1 MGDNELVYW
10 NPELRLKPLKENQSL
25 KGIGVIQRITPE
37 SYSSMNTPQ
46 DLIKLKGNNMN
57 DNFEELDQRF
67 LEITRDLTN
76 SLGHELLTDELI
88 VVKEHFF
95 NLIHQYYRISD
106 FLIEKTRRELEEV
119 IESNPKL
126 KKMIE
131 DSLQGT
137 KWID

>member
-1 MGDNELVYW
+1 M
-10 NPELRLKPLKENQSL
+10 
-25 KGIGVIQRITPE
+25 IQRITPE

-46 DLIKLKGNNMN
+46 DLIKLKGMNMK

-106 FLIEKTRRELEEV
+106 FVIEKTRRELE
-119 IESNPKL
+119 PFH
-126 KKMIE
+126 
-131 DSLQGT
+131 
-137 KWID
+137 

>member
-1 MGDNELVYW
+1 M
-10 NPELRLKPLKENQSL
+10 
-25 KGIGVIQRITPE
+25 IQRITPE

-46 DLIKLKGNNMN
+46 DLIKLKGMNMKN
-57 DNFEELDQRF
+57 NFEELDQRF

-88 VVKEHFF
+88 VVKEHLF
-95 NLIHQYYRISD
+95 NLIHQYYRISNFVID
-106 FLIEKTRRELEEV
+106 KGRREMEEV
-119 IESNPKL
+119 LESNPKL

>member
-1 MGDNELVYW
+1 MLNY
-10 NPELRLKPLKENQSL
+10 RKEN
-25 KGIGVIQRITPE
+25 
-37 SYSSMNTPQ
+37 
-46 DLIKLKGNNMN
+46 NMK

-76 SLGHELLTDELI
+76 SLGHKLLTDELI

>member
-1 MGDNELVYW
+1 M
-10 NPELRLKPLKENQSL
+10 K
-25 KGIGVIQRITPE
+25 
-37 SYSSMNTPQ
+37 
-46 DLIKLKGNNMN
+46 

-76 SLGHELLTDELI
+76 SFGHELLTDELI

-137 KWID
+137 KWNDF

>member
-1 MGDNELVYW
+1 MKN
-10 NPELRLKPLKENQSL
+10 
-25 KGIGVIQRITPE
+25 
-37 SYSSMNTPQ
+37 
-46 DLIKLKGNNMN
+46 
-57 DNFEELDQRF
+57 NFEELDQRF

-137 KWID
+137 KWNDF

>member
-1 MGDNELVYW
+1 M
-10 NPELRLKPLKENQSL
+10 K
-25 KGIGVIQRITPE
+25 
-37 SYSSMNTPQ
+37 
-46 DLIKLKGNNMN
+46 

-76 SLGHELLTDELI
+76 SFGHELLTDELI

-119 IESNPKL
+119 VESNPKL

>member
-1 MGDNELVYW
+1 M
-10 NPELRLKPLKENQSL
+10 
-25 KGIGVIQRITPE
+25 IQRITPE

-46 DLIKLKGNNMN
+46 DLIKLKGMNMKN
-57 DNFEELDQRF
+57 NFEELDQRF

>member
-1 MGDNELVYW
+1 MLNYPKEDNM
-10 NPELRLKPLKENQSL
+10 K
-25 KGIGVIQRITPE
+25 
-37 SYSSMNTPQ
+37 
-46 DLIKLKGNNMN
+46 

-106 FLIEKTRRELEEV
+106 FLIEKTRGELEEV

-131 DSLQGT
+131 DKLQGT
-137 KWID
+137 RWKD

>member
-1 MGDNELVYW
+1 M
-10 NPELRLKPLKENQSL
+10 
-25 KGIGVIQRITPE
+25 IQRITPE

-46 DLIKLKGNNMN
+46 DLIKLKGMNMK

>member
-1 MGDNELVYW
+1 MKTYGILNY
-10 NPELRLKPLKENQSL
+10 PKEN
-25 KGIGVIQRITPE
+25 
-37 SYSSMNTPQ
+37 
-46 DLIKLKGNNMN
+46 NMK

-95 NLIHQYYRISD
+95 NLIHQYYRISE
-106 FLIEKTRRELEEV
+106 FLIEKTRRELEGM

-126 KKMIE
+126 KTWFE
-131 DSLQGT
+131 ERTRGT
-137 KWID
+137 KWNV

>member
-1 MGDNELVYW
+1 M
-10 NPELRLKPLKENQSL
+10 
-25 KGIGVIQRITPE
+25 IQRITPE

-46 DLIKLKGNNMN
+46 DLIKLKGMNMK

-88 VVKEHFF
+88 IVKEHFF

-106 FLIEKTRRELEEV
+106 FLTEKTRRELEEV

-126 KKMIE
+126 KKIIE

>member
-1 MGDNELVYW
+1 M
-10 NPELRLKPLKENQSL
+10 
-25 KGIGVIQRITPE
+25 IQRITHE

-46 DLIKLKGNNMN
+46 DLIKLKGMNMK

-106 FLIEKTRRELEEV
+106 FLIEKTQRELEEV

-137 KWID
+137 KWFD

>member
-1 MGDNELVYW
+1 MI
-10 NPELRLKPLKENQSL
+10 Q
-25 KGIGVIQRITPE
+25 GISPE

-46 DLIKLKGNNMN
+46 DLIKLKGINMK

-76 SLGHELLTDELI
+76 SIGHELLTDELI
-88 VVKEHFF
+88 VVKEHLF
-95 NLIHQYYRISD
+95 NLIHQYYRIANFVIDKES
-106 FLIEKTRRELEEV
+106 RELEEV

-131 DSLQGT
+131 DKLQGT
-137 KWID
+137 EWINQYLNKWL

>member
-1 MGDNELVYW
+1 M
-10 NPELRLKPLKENQSL
+10 K
-25 KGIGVIQRITPE
+25 
-37 SYSSMNTPQ
+37 
-46 DLIKLKGNNMN
+46 

-76 SLGHELLTDELI
+76 SLGHVLLTDELI

>member
-1 MGDNELVYW
+1 M
-10 NPELRLKPLKENQSL
+10 
-25 KGIGVIQRITPE
+25 IQRITPE

-46 DLIKLKGNNMN
+46 DLIKLKGMNMK

-88 VVKEHFF
+88 VVKKHFF

-106 FLIEKTRRELEEV
+106 FVIEKTCRELEEV

>member
-1 MGDNELVYW
+1 M
-10 NPELRLKPLKENQSL
+10 K
-25 KGIGVIQRITPE
+25 
-37 SYSSMNTPQ
+37 
-46 DLIKLKGNNMN
+46 

-76 SLGHELLTDELI
+76 SLGHELHTDELI

>member
-1 MGDNELVYW
+1 M
-10 NPELRLKPLKENQSL
+10 
-25 KGIGVIQRITPE
+25 IQRITPE

>member
-1 MGDNELVYW
+1 MKN
-10 NPELRLKPLKENQSL
+10 
-25 KGIGVIQRITPE
+25 
-37 SYSSMNTPQ
+37 
-46 DLIKLKGNNMN
+46 
-57 DNFEELDQRF
+57 NFEELDQRF

-76 SLGHELLTDELI
+76 SLGQKLLTDELI
-88 VVKEHFF
+88 VVKEHLF
-95 NLIHQYYRISD
+95 NLIHQYHRIAD
-106 FLIEKTRRELEEV
+106 FVIDKESRELEEV

>member
-1 MGDNELVYW
+1 MKN
-10 NPELRLKPLKENQSL
+10 
-25 KGIGVIQRITPE
+25 
-37 SYSSMNTPQ
+37 
-46 DLIKLKGNNMN
+46 
-57 DNFEELDQRF
+57 NFEELDQRF

-76 SLGHELLTDELI
+76 SLGQKLLTDELI
-88 VVKEHFF
+88 VVKEHLF